1 MIIDLGYSRPDGD
14 IGEDHYNGRR
24 PHASLDG
31 NTPVQAYFNSP
42 PSRMAA

>member
-14 IGEDHYNGRR
+14 IGEDQNGRR

-31 NTPVQAYFNSP
+31 NTPVQAYFNSL